1 MKCRNCDKEFEG
13 TIIQLN
19 FERFDSETL
28 ISTNAH
34 IEAKGFTRMFLT
46 LLSDSNLSS
55 AVNTFFSTFEN
66 HVILNSSQIIN
77 KS

>member
-34 IEAKGFTRMFLT
+34 IEAKGFTRIFLIS
-46 LLSDSNLSS
+46 LADSNLSS
-55 AVNTFFSTFEN
+55 AVNTLFSTFEN
-66 HVILNSSQIIN
+66 HVILNSSQNITR
-77 KS
+77 S